1 MNEKDKKNNNEY
13 FTDEDYLD
21 MAGTSSASECT
32 GLIPQGSNE
41 TDSASQY
48 NDLYQFGIP
57 HVAAKAAGEASGKTS
72 TSASDKLSSRSLN
85 NDSDRL
91 SSNASNGASD
101 RLSSN
106 TSNSAS
112 NKSSS
117 KSSNTSS
124 NQGPS
129 THI

>member
-1 MNEKDKKNNNEY
+1 MNEKDKKKNNEY

-72 TSASDKLSSRSLN
+72 TSASDRLSSNALTGG
-85 NDSDRL
+85 SDKF
-91 SSNASNGASD
+91 SSNASNGGSGK
-101 RLSSN
+101 LSSN
-106 TSNSAS
+106 TSNSSSDNA
-112 NKSSS
+112 SS

-124 NQGPS
+124 YHSPS